1 MIDAVSEI
9 YRCDWDKATKIPVM
23 EFLNVYSYTVAKN
36 ENQRML
42 IEKQIN
48 RKR

>member
-1 MIDAVSEI
+1 MIDGVSEI
-9 YRCDWDKATKIPVM
+9 YRCDWEKATKIPVM
-23 EFLNVYSYTVAKN
+23 EFFNVYSYAVSKN

-48 RKR
+48 RKQ